1 MRYRIEPHALHAR
14 IRGKLLFLLAWPTL
28 LLAMRRR
35 RPTELWIGDS
45 HAMSFNRK
53 ITNSMFMR
61 AQDGRLILRAGA
73 RLMYSVSRTG
83 LPPEVLRVARLVNRF
98 GRPGSL
104 VPVFSAGE
112 IDVRVH
118 LASRA
123 DEPFDFVAGYV
134 DRCLE
139 VAELLKAR
147 TVGFVVPPPPV
158 EIPEDHVWFPI
169 NGTIQ
174 VRVAVHTKLRKA
186 LAEAIA
192 DRPGTVLL
200 DFTDVLAG
208 PSGAM
213 PLDLTSDGA
222 HTNLV
227 AVERIRA
234 RIDEDRLLRPEGRAG
249 QADFRQ

>member
-1 MRYRIEPHALHAR
+1 MRYRIEPHSLPAR

-28 LLAMRRR
+28 LVAMRRT

-61 AQDGRLILRAGA
+61 APGRVLILRAGA

-104 VPVFSAGE
+104 LPVFSAGE

-123 DEPFDFVAGYV
+123 DQPFDFVAGYV
-134 DRCLE
+134 QECIK
-139 VAELLKAR
+139 VAALLKA
-147 TVGFVVPPPPV
+147 TTIAFVVPPPPV
-158 EIPEDHVWFPI
+158 DIPEEHVWFPI
-169 NGTIQ
+169 NGTVDERIG
-174 VRVAVHTKLRKA
+174 VHTKLRNT

-192 DRPGTVLL
+192 AVPDAVLL

-213 PLDLTSDGA
+213 PLELTSDGA

-227 AVERIRA
+227 AVGRIRT
-234 RIDEDRLLRPEGRAG
+234 RIAEGHLLDPAGRG
-249 QADFRQ
+249 VQADFRQ